1 MSPGSYRG
9 SFDSTT
15 SPTACAVITSPTS
28 RPFAYERAV
37 LMRPR
42 WYGSTETQ
50 CVRTSTSP
58 GPGDGTSASSSAK
71 SDSCGNADRPRRH
84 RHAPVYVNCQPS
96 PDSNAFR
103 IRRATTMRCTSSGP
117 S

>member
-37 LMRPR
+37 LMRLR
-42 WYGSTETQ
+42 WYGSTESQ

-58 GPGDGTSASSSAK
+58 GPGDGTSASSRAK
-71 SDSCGNADRPRRH
+71 SDSSGKPTGRDAIVTRRFTRTANPRPTRM
-84 RHAPVYVNCQPS
+84 P
-96 PDSNAFR
+96 
-103 IRRATTMRCTSSGP
+103 
-117 S
+117 